1 MTKVKI
7 IITIIFILSFI
18 MLQVLYW
25 LSPISL
31 TYIIEF
37 HDQLLDLIKHY
48 ELLSA
53 GTYILI
59 FATSIIFGIPIS
71 ITIIGGYFFGILP
84 GIIYSLIS
92 IFLGALILISFTR
105 FVWRDWLEKRYSDK
119 LKVFNKELKKY
130 GLSYIILVHTTPFMS
145 SFPLN
150 VALGISNLPLYKV
163 MLLTMLGAFPLT
175 ILYII
180 AGSYIHNLHSIYDV
194 TTYATIFGGILAFL
208 YLIIFLIK
216 RYF

>member
-180 AGSYIHNLHSIYDV
+180 AGSYIH
-194 TTYATIFGGILAFL
+194 
-208 YLIIFLIK
+208 LIIFLIK